1 MDLLTALGAA
11 LAAAHF
17 GTPLA
22 YYAAARRRLKMPWR
36 IKPDTAHAP
45 TVTVAIPTYD
55 EARHIEVKLEDVY
68 SEASRLA

>member
-22 YYAAARRRLKMPWR
+22 YYAAARRWLKMPWR
-36 IKPDTAHAP
+36 IKPDPAYPPRSQPP
-45 TVTVAIPTYD
+45 TT
-55 EARHIEVKLEDVY
+55 
-68 SEASRLA
+68 SRNAEEQEGLHRGHS

>member
-22 YYAAARRRLKMPWR
+22 YYAAARRWLKTPWR
-36 IKPDTAHAP
+36 IKPDPAYLPA
-45 TVTVAIPTYD
+45 VTVAIPTYN
-55 EARHIEVKLEDVY
+55 ET
-68 SEASRLA
+68 

>member
-22 YYAAARRRLKMPWR
+22 YYAAARRWLKTPWR
-36 IKPDTAHAP
+36 IKPDPAYLPA
-45 TVTVAIPTYD
+45 VTVAIPTYN
-55 EARHIEVKLEDVY
+55 ETGHK
-68 SEASRLA
+68 SKKTS

>member
-17 GTPLA
+17 GTPIT
-22 YYAAARRRLKMPWR
+22 YYAVAKRWLKTPWR
-36 IKPDTAHAP
+36 VKPDPSYAP
-45 TVTVAIPTYD
+45 TVTVAIPTYN
-55 EARHIEVKLEDVY
+55 EARHIEEKLENVY

>member
-22 YYAAARRRLKMPWR
+22 YYAAARRWHKTPWL
-36 IKPDTAHAP
+36 IQLDPAYAP
-45 TVTVAIPTYD
+45 TVTVPYLN
-55 EARHIEVKLEDVY
+55 K
-68 SEASRLA
+68 